1 MLSTA
6 GKAKES
12 MRDTKRHDSNLSKR
26 LDDAFRSGSMHK
38 NSGVHLPDRNSNYK
52 KSTLT
57 GGAKKGGGKWEDES
71 DDSLTF

>member
-1 MLSTA
+1 MLSTG
-6 GKAKES
+6 GKAKEN

-38 NSGVHLPDRNSNYK
+38 SSGVHLQDRNSNYK

-57 GGAKKGGGKWEDES
+57 GGAKKGGKWEDES
-71 DDSLTF
+71 DDSLAF